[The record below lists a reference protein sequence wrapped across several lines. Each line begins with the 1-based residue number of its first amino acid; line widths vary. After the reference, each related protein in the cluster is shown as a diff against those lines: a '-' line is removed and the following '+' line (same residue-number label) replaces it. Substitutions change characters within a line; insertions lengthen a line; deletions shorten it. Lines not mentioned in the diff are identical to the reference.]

1 MNPPPTGTSEVTPI
15 SVAVIEDEHLLAD
28 LLGEWVELQ
37 PDLNLVGVYRSC
49 AEARRELPHRHV
61 DVMVVD
67 LNLPDGDGLALAS
80 ESTHGGLGGVRP
92 RGVVILS
99 GSNRPDLIAE
109 LPTTL
114 GTAWAYLLKGSNT
127 TQRLRQALSAVA
139 SGLVMIDPALHAG
152 ADETMTRLS
161 QLTPP
166 ERLVLA
172 NVALGLSN
180 RAIAEEVHSSVKTVE
195 RLLTGIYSKL
205 GIDPSDEATNPRVQ
219 AALQYV
225 SRQQ

>member
-1 MNPPPTGTSEVTPI
+1 MNPPLTPTSELAPMA
-15 SVAVIEDEHLLAD
+15 VAIIEDEHLLAD
-28 LLGEWVELQ
+28 LLGEWVNLQ
-37 PDLNLVGVYRSC
+37 PDLGLVGVYRSC

-61 DVMVVD
+61 DVMIVD
-67 LNLPDGDGLALAS
+67 LKLPDGDGLALAA
-80 ESTHGGLGGVRP
+80 EVTHGGLDGVRP

-99 GSNRPDLIAE
+99 GNSRPDLIAE
-109 LPTTL
+109 LPSTL

-127 TQRLRQALSAVA
+127 TQRLRQALNAVA
-139 SGLVMIDPALHAG
+139 SGLVMIDPALHAS
-152 ADETMTRLS
+152 ADETQARLS
-161 QLTPP
+161 QLSES

-172 NVALGLSN
+172 SVAVGLSN

-219 AALQYV
+219 AALRYV